1 MVDRHARIVDDL
13 VHDAEGIGLRDPA
26 EIVDRLRPIALAAG
40 VDFIDRAD
48 LARLRFG
55 EQIAVVETP
64 PRCGV
69 AAERLAGVSGIGTRP
84 RLHVDDADFENVA
97 RLGAADIDRSG
108 ADMDA
113 EAFA

>member
-13 VHDAEGIGLRDPA
+13 VHDAEGIGLRHPT

-40 VDFIDRAD
+40 IDFVDRAD
-48 LARLRFG
+48 LARLRLG

-64 PRCGV
+64 PRCRV